1 MVFQAAQSALNP
13 VMTVEEQ
20 FVETLLAH
28 GEVRDKQKQRE
39 RCKELLSYV
48 KLDADR
54 VLSSYPHELSG
65 GMKQRVMIAFSLL
78 LNPDLIILD
87 EPTTALDVIT
97 QNYIFN
103 LLKQI
108 NRETD
113 ISDDFDDSRY
123 IRSCEVRRLRRR
135 YVRRQACRIRYG

>member
-48 KLDADR
+48 KLT
-54 VLSSYPHELSG
+54 PT
-65 GMKQRVMIAFSLL
+65 AFYL
-78 LNPDLIILD
+78 P
-87 EPTTALDVIT
+87 
-97 QNYIFN
+97 
-103 LLKQI
+103 
-108 NRETD
+108 
-113 ISDDFDDSRY
+113 
-123 IRSCEVRRLRRR
+123 IRTNCLAV
-135 YVRRQACRIRYG
+135 